1 MVRLRLDRSMWLTGV
16 VAVLALLLVLA
27 WGLAAVKWAVGSP
40 MGAMV
45 PSGVEGFATTVS
57 NTVPSSPADA
67 YNTVIDKYPESLHS
81 LYTETNG
88 KLRNKHQKSLTTG
101 VLTLI
106 LKNTYVMRNYKVPVN
121 TRQAGL
127 RKLPGVAK
135 LVRAGMTN
143 TAYTVNPLTSA
154 LLDCTHLEGSQGAWG
169 YVAYASGYP
178 YKTGCTAGRLR
189 THPSSCLCAYR
200 SSTSKPLHAPEL
212 FLLGSSHQDPAL
224 ALFINVVTRLSSKYA
239 ASYTLYKFRNACLQ
253 DYYQYRQH
261 SNKTAAFDA
270 DASDRADFLALSEEQ
285 KLLMPQT
292 MQTFESAVTEL
303 VTKMGLDP
311 KQVKADY
318 DQMQTI
324 RDDRQAFAIRYDLD
338 RAGRALHTSRA
349 MMMPLTQVKNA
360 PDYSPT
366 NLYPEHDGVYSVGP
380 SSDDLAFELSVAA
393 KHSTTVTRLSYNTS
407 SSLSTALANNQYAG
421 RNAAPDKRFM
431 RKWFVAFCMMA
442 PYMTSDNANDGPS
455 VAEMQF
461 TIRQLVRAMGGY
473 SRRDVP
479 ATDASGTVTDENY
492 DYVQTMKFETAS
504 DNGQY
509 APDVEREQSVLAV
522 ANAALYGG
530 DTATQLKQTEW
541 PLTVMAGTSANDEKR
556 LTVRIP
562 WAVDVFGVVVSS
574 TPAIVRSYDLA
585 LKAVPEVQSPVM
597 VSVGRNRTPNAW
609 STRGWTIEVT
619 ITKRQRDGRHGWHNA
634 FPLYFG
640 KNVRVLKADPL
651 AYPKVLF
658 RGYLPTAATLDV
670 PNPLALPPANFT
682 LYPPVRTGF
691 VKDQKDPQIVS
702 GVSDIGMLDWLPAY
716 QPYKQPL
723 SGVGM
728 QEGQPLSDTNNVQT
742 EAYLNV
748 DRNDVCVTSLTARTA
763 VNMGANAP
771 CVVNTFDRSLF
782 NHRNAVLVLEPDGTE
797 RGLGAFFDWLL
808 DRDAYACAQAEKDGL
823 FQKHPNDGKYAP
835 RFAALQQP
843 SQVERDRIKGDT
855 KHYDN
860 TMKARAFQAVHVQ
873 QLTQAVKTLVLRL
886 DEFDGNAFRTLAPTP
901 SDNEWLYAKETAA
914 TPEMYAAAE
923 TARKDYPKHIATL
936 FRMHEALRVLLTTY
950 VIVGI
955 VSPCVVSDN
964 VRSFQTTSMPLTDA
978 DIYRYTTRSYGE
990 SSYPPAT
997 REGETADEAKA
1008 NAERPAQFTTYASLV
1023 LTLRRKADL
1032 PKGMYTQPHNRL
1044 DTVVPMASDSRVPSY
1059 YDLVDPYMLHTVL
1072 NMDVATW
1079 QPSRMK
1085 YKKVVKAQ
1093 EAAVEEVKEAQE
1105 KAKADAAQQAEEKR
1119 QQAEKQQQEEVQ
1131 RLQEQVDRQ
1140 EAIRKAHIS
1149 THEGAGRVDR

>member
-1 MVRLRLDRSMWLTGV
+1 MVQLRLDRSTWLAGA

-27 WGLAAVKWAVGSP
+27 WGLAAVRWALGGP
-40 MGAMV
+40 MGATV
-45 PSGVEGFATTVS
+45 PAGVEGFAAAVS
-57 NTVPSSPADA
+57 NAVPSSPADA
-67 YNTVIDKYPESLHS
+67 YNRVIRTYPESLHS
-81 LYTETNG
+81 LYTETDE
-88 KLRNKHQKSLTTG
+88 KLRNKHQTSLTTG

-106 LKNTYVMRNYKVPVN
+106 LNNTYVMRNYKVDVN
-121 TRQAGL
+121 IPLTKFK
-127 RKLPGVAK
+127 KLAWFNK
-135 LVRAGMTN
+135 LVSAAKN
-143 TAYTVNPLTSA
+143 SVAYTVNPITSA
-154 LLDCTHLEGSQGAWG
+154 LLDCTHLEGSWG
-169 YVAYASGYP
+169 SWGNSAYASKYP
-178 YKTGCTAGRLR
+178 YNTGCTAGRLW
-189 THPSSCLCAYR
+189 THYSSCLCSYR
-200 SSTSKPLHAPEL
+200 SSTNRPLHAPEL
-212 FLLGSSHQDPAL
+212 FLLGSSHQDTAL
-224 ALFINVVTRLSSKYA
+224 ALFINTVTRLSSKYA
-239 ASYTLYKFRNACLQ
+239 ASYTMYKFRNACMQ
-253 DYYQYRQH
+253 DYYQYRQY
-261 SNKTAAFDA
+261 SDRTDAFDA
-270 DASDRADFLALSEEQ
+270 EASDRADLLSLSEEQ

-292 MQTFESAVTEL
+292 TQTFDSAVTEL

-311 KQVKADY
+311 NQVKADY
-318 DQMQTI
+318 DQIQMI
-324 RDDRQAFAIRYDLD
+324 HDERQAFAVRYDLD
-338 RAGRALHTSRA
+338 RANGVLHTSRA
-349 MMMPLTQVKNA
+349 MLMPLTQVTNA
-360 PDYSPT
+360 LDYSRT

-393 KHSTTVTRLSYNTS
+393 KHSTTVTRLSYNAS
-407 SSLSTALANNQYAG
+407 GSLSTALANNQYSG
-421 RNAAPDKRFM
+421 RNAASDKKFM

-442 PYMTSDNANDGPS
+442 PYMTSNDADEGPS

-473 SRRDVP
+473 SRLDVP
-479 ATDASGTVTDENY
+479 ATDATGKVTEDNY
-492 DYVQTMKFETAS
+492 DYVQTMTFKTTS

-509 APDVEREQSVLAV
+509 VPDVDREQSVLAV

-530 DTATQLKQTEW
+530 DKATELKQTEW
-541 PLTVMAGTSANDEKR
+541 PLTVMAGTSANDQKR

-562 WAVDVFGVVVSS
+562 WAVHIFGVVVSS
-574 TPAIVRSYDLA
+574 TPAIVRSYDLS
-585 LKAVPEVQSPVM
+585 LKAVPAAQSPQM
-597 VSVGRNRTPNAW
+597 VSVGRNRTPTPW
-609 STRGWTIEVT
+609 SIRGWTIEVT
-619 ITKRQRDGRHGWHNA
+619 ITKRQRDGRNGWHDA

-658 RGYLPTAATLDV
+658 RGHLPVADNIDV

-682 LYPPVRTGF
+682 LYPPIRTGF
-691 VKDQKDPQIVS
+691 VKGQKGPQIVS
-702 GVSDIGMLDWLPAY
+702 GVSDIGMLEWFPTY
-716 QPYKQPL
+716 PSYKSTPL
-723 SGVGM
+723 VVGM
-728 QEGQPLSDTNNVQT
+728 QAGQPLSDANNVQK
-742 EAYLNV
+742 EAYLRV
-748 DRNDVCVTSLTARTA
+748 DRNPTCVTSTAST
-763 VNMGANAP
+763 VNLGANAP

-808 DRDAYACAQAEKDGL
+808 DRDAYACAQAETDEL
-823 FQKHPNDGKYAP
+823 YQKHPNDDKYAP

-843 SQVERDRIKGDT
+843 SRVERDRIRGDSKYYT
-855 KHYDN
+855 N
-860 TMKARAFQAVHVQ
+860 TMKNRALEAVHVQ

-914 TPEMYAAAE
+914 TPEMFAAAE

-955 VSPCVVSDN
+955 VSPCVASDN

-990 SSYPPAT
+990 SSYPPAP
-997 REGETADEAKA
+997 RKGETADEAKA
-1008 NAERPAQFTTYASLV
+1008 TTEPPAQFTTYASLV

-1032 PKGMYTQPHNRL
+1032 PKSMYTGKVNRL
-1044 DTVVPMASDSRVPSY
+1044 DTVVPVASDSKVPSY

-1079 QPSRMK
+1079 QPSRMQ
-1085 YKKVVKAQ
+1085 YREVVKAQ

-1105 KAKADAAQQAEEKR
+1105 KAKAEEAQQAEEQR

-1149 THEGAGRVDR
+1149 VHEGAGKVDG

>member
-1 MVRLRLDRSMWLTGV
+1 MVRLRLDRSTWLTGA

-27 WGLAAVKWAVGSP
+27 WGLAAVRWALGGS
-40 MGAMV
+40 MGATV
-45 PSGVEGFATTVS
+45 PAGAEGFATAVS
-57 NTVPSSPADA
+57 NDVPSSPADA
-67 YNTVIDKYPESLHS
+67 YNTVIRKYPESLHS
-81 LYTETNG
+81 LYTETDET
-88 KLRNKHQKSLTTG
+88 LRNTHQTSLTTG

-106 LKNTYVMRNYKVPVN
+106 LNNTYVMRNYKLPVN
-121 TRQAGL
+121 TTPGDL
-127 RKLPGVAK
+127 LKLPGVAK
-135 LVRAGMTN
+135 LVAAGMTN
-143 TAYTVNPLTSA
+143 AAYTVNPLTSA
-154 LLDCTHLEGSQGAWG
+154 LLDCTHLEGSGGSWG

-178 YKTGCTAGRLR
+178 YNTGCTAGRLR
-189 THPSSCLCAYR
+189 THPTSCRCAYK
-200 SSTSKPLHAPEL
+200 SSTNKPVYAPEL

-239 ASYTLYKFRNACLQ
+239 SSYTLYKFRNACMQ
-253 DYYQYRQH
+253 DYYQYRQYT
-261 SNKTAAFDA
+261 NRTDAFDVDA
-270 DASDRADFLALSEEQ
+270 DDRADFLALSEEQ

-292 MQTFESAVTEL
+292 TQTFESAVTEL
-303 VTKMGLDP
+303 VTKMGLDAN
-311 KQVKADY
+311 QVKADY
-318 DQMQTI
+318 DQIQTI
-324 RDDRQAFAIRYDLD
+324 HDERQAFAVRYDLD
-338 RAGRALHTSRA
+338 RAGGVLQTSRA
-349 MMMPLTQVKNA
+349 MLMPLTQVQNLT
-360 PDYSPT
+360 DYSPT

-393 KHSTTVTRLSYNTS
+393 KHSTTVTRLSYNAS
-407 SSLSTALANNQYAG
+407 DSLSTALANNQYAG
-421 RNAAPDKRFM
+421 RNAAPDKKFM

-442 PYMTSDNANDGPS
+442 PYMTSDDANEGPS

-473 SRRDVP
+473 SRLDVP
-479 ATDASGTVTDENY
+479 ATDATGAVTDTNY
-492 DYVQTMKFETAS
+492 DYVKTMGFTTAS
-504 DNGQY
+504 GDGQY
-509 APDVEREQSVLAV
+509 APDADREQSVLAV

-541 PLTVMAGTSANDEKR
+541 PLTVMAGTSANNQKR

-585 LKAVPEVQSPVM
+585 LKAVPAVQSPQTP
-597 VSVGRNRTPNAW
+597 SVGRNQTPTA
-609 STRGWTIEVT
+609 SGTRGWTIEVT
-619 ITKRQRDGRHGWHNA
+619 ITKRQRDGRHGWHDA

-658 RGYLPTAATLDV
+658 RGYLPVADTLDV
-670 PNPLALPPANFT
+670 PNPLALPPTNFR

-691 VKDQKDPQIVS
+691 VKDQKDPQIIS
-702 GVSDIGMLDWLPAY
+702 GVSDIGMLEWLPAY
-716 QPYKQPL
+716 PSYKKTP
-723 SGVGM
+723 SIVGM
-728 QEGQPLSDTNNVQT
+728 QAGQPLSDSNNVQR
-742 EAYLNV
+742 EAYLKV
-748 DRNDVCVTSLTARTA
+748 DTNDVCVTSTAST
-763 VNMGANAP
+763 VNLGANAP

-808 DRDAYACAQAEKDGL
+808 DRDAYACAQAERDEL
-823 FQKHPNDGKYAP
+823 YQKHPNDAKYAP
-835 RFAALQQP
+835 QLAALQQP
-843 SQVERDRIKGDT
+843 SGVERDRIKGDS
-855 KHYDN
+855 KYYDR
-860 TMKARAFQAVHVQ
+860 TMRDRASQAVHVQ

-886 DEFDGNAFRTLAPTP
+886 DEFDGDAFRTLAPTP
-901 SDNEWLYAKETAA
+901 SDNDWLYAKETAA
-914 TPEMYAAAE
+914 TPEMFAAAE

-955 VSPCVVSDN
+955 VSPCVASDN

-990 SSYPPAT
+990 SSYPPEP

-1008 NAERPAQFTTYASLV
+1008 TAEPPAQFTTYASLV

-1032 PKGMYTQPHNRL
+1032 PKGMYTGTRNRL
-1044 DTVVPMASDSRVPSY
+1044 DTVVPVTTNPQIPSY

-1079 QPSRMK
+1079 KPSLMK
-1085 YKKVVKAQ
+1085 YKEMKQ
-1093 EAAVEEVKEAQE
+1093 
-1105 KAKADAAQQAEEKR
+1105 ADAATIQKAKDAQDEAKAEAAQKAEEQR

-1140 EAIRKAHIS
+1140 EAVRKAHIS
-1149 THEGAGRVDR
+1149 MHEGAGKVNG